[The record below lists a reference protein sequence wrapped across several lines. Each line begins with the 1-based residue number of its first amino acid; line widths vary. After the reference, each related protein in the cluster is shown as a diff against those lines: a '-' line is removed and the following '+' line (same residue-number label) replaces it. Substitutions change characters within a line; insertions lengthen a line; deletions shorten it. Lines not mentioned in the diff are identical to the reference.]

1 MSIRPAVPLSVQLLL
16 TFVGLL
22 LGMTWVLMSS
32 ANNSLLW
39 NLETEAKRT
48 INVATK
54 AREQTLTQLFEL
66 RQHRALGMLVSL
78 ESLCAEPLESGRLG
92 WVDDCVRTMVDDFR
106 VSERALGAT
115 LSYGRRRLRRSGAP
129 VPTAT
134 VPPGSLARVIRAPN
148 GDTEYIMTATRRQAT
163 LMLRFDSQ
171 QVADLFDDQSSLGRT
186 GEVFLVD
193 HSGQFLIPA
202 RHDRPGPPAERAAE
216 FLERCNTASDA
227 KVNEADYRGVKTIE
241 SFRPIP
247 ALGGA
252 CVVARMDHQET
263 VAPAQR
269 MRAEL
274 LTRSAWFVVVGVIL
288 SLIAAQW
295 ISLPV
300 RRLAVSARTLQ
311 TGRFDRPL
319 RLAGPSEV
327 RALGRAF
334 NVMANHLA
342 ELVAK
347 EQAARREAEAAN
359 QAKDEFLARVSHE
372 LRTPLT
378 AVLGWAQMLQSER
391 LPPEQARH
399 ALAVIERSAR
409 AQRQLIEDLLDVSRI
424 VSNRLRIAREAVPL
438 AAVIDQ
444 ALDAVRPEAAAR
456 RIQIESVLAEP
467 GLVLGDARRLEQVV
481 WNLTW
486 NAVKFTQPSGKVT
499 VRLVREGGYL
509 VLSVADTGVGIP
521 SAFLPHVFEWFRQAD
536 PAARSQAGLGLG
548 LGIVRH
554 LVQLHGGSVR
564 AESRGEGRGAT
575 FVVRLPL
582 HQPAAPMMVL
592 PAETATPTPLSALK
606 DRLSAVR
613 VLVVEDDE
621 DTRELVRATLEHAG
635 AQVETVGSASEAR
648 REMLEESPDVLVSDI
663 RMPEEDGYSLIQSL
677 RTAGVTTPA
686 IALTAN
692 ARREDAEEA
701 RTAGFQIHLAKP
713 IDAARLVEA
722 VATLHE
728 QRTIH

>member
-1 MSIRPAVPLSVQLLL
+1 MRPAVPLSVQLLL

-22 LGMTWVLMSS
+22 LGMTWVLMNS
-32 ANNSLLW
+32 ANTSLLS
-39 NLETEAKRT
+39 NLEAEAQRT
-48 INVATK
+48 ISVATK
-54 AREQTLTQLFEL
+54 AREQTLAQLFQL
-66 RQHRALGMLVSL
+66 RQQRAEGLLASVQ
-78 ESLCAEPLESGRLG
+78 SLCAEPIDRGRLG
-92 WVDDCVRTMVDDFR
+92 WVGDCVRTMVDDFR
-106 VSERALGAT
+106 KSERALGVT
-115 LSYGRRRLRRSGAP
+115 LSYGNRRLRRSGAP
-129 VPTAT
+129 VPAAT
-134 VPPGSLARVIRAPN
+134 VPPGSLARVTRAPD
-148 GDTEYIMTATRRQAT
+148 GEIEYIMIAAKGQTVLTQ
-163 LMLRFDSQ
+163 RFDSK
-171 QVADLFDDQSSLGRT
+171 QVADLFDDQGSLGRT

-193 HSGQFLIPA
+193 HSGEFLIPA
-202 RHDRPGPPAERAAE
+202 RHESLAPSAERSAE
-216 FLERCNTASDA
+216 FVQRCNTSVDASVDI
-227 KVNEADYRGVKTIE
+227 DYRRIKTIQ
-241 SFRPIP
+241 SFTPIP

-252 CVVARMDHQET
+252 CVVARMDYDET

-269 MRAEL
+269 MRADL
-274 LTRSAWFVVVGVIL
+274 LTRSAWFVIVGVIL

-300 RRLAVSARTLQ
+300 RRLALSARTLQ

-319 RLAGPSEV
+319 PLAGPSEV

-347 EQAARREAEAAN
+347 ETAARREAEAAN
-359 QAKDEFLARVSHE
+359 RSKDDFLARVSHE

-424 VSNRLRIAREAVPL
+424 VSNRLRIAREPVPL
-438 AAVIDQ
+438 AAIVDQ

-456 RIQIESVLAEP
+456 KIQIESVLSES

-481 WNLTW
+481 WNLAW
-486 NAVKFTQPSGKVT
+486 NAVKFSQASGKVT
-499 VRLVREGGYL
+499 VRLTRDGGHL

-575 FVVRLPL
+575 FIVRLPI
-582 HQPAAPMMVL
+582 HHPAAPVVAL
-592 PAETATPTPLSALK
+592 PAEAVPPIAGLK

-635 AQVETVGSASEAR
+635 AQVEAVGTAREAR

-677 RTAGVTTPA
+677 RSAGVTTPA

-701 RTAGFQIHLAKP
+701 RSAGFQIHLAKP

-722 VATLHE
+722 VAALHE

>member
-1 MSIRPAVPLSVQLLL
+1 MRPAVPLSVQLLL

-22 LGMTWVLMSS
+22 LGMTWVLMSA
-32 ANNSLLW
+32 ANTSLRE
-39 NLETEAKRT
+39 NLQLEAQRT

-54 AREQTLTQLFEL
+54 AREQTLTQLFKL
-66 RQHRALGMLVSL
+66 RQQRAEGMLVSL
-78 ESLCAEPLESGRLG
+78 ESLCAEPIGRGRLG

-106 VSERALGAT
+106 ESERAMGVT
-115 LSYGRRRLRRSGAP
+115 VTYRNRRLRRSGAQ
-129 VPTAT
+129 VPAAVS
-134 VPPGSLARVIRAPN
+134 VPPGSLAHVTRAAS
-148 GDTEYIMTATRRQAT
+148 GDIEYIMTATRGQTT
-163 LMLRFDSQ
+163 LTQRFDSR
-171 QVADLFDDQSSLGRT
+171 QVAGLFDDQSSLGRT

-193 HSGQFLIPA
+193 HAGDFLIPSRLESSGSSA
-202 RHDRPGPPAERAAE
+202 RRSTE
-216 FLERCNTASDA
+216 LVERCNTPVDAS
-227 KVNEADYRGVKTIE
+227 VSIDYRGIKTIQG
-241 SFRPIP
+241 FQPIQ

-252 CVVARMDHQET
+252 CVVARMDYEET
-263 VAPAQR
+263 IAPALR
-269 MRAEL
+269 MRADL
-274 LTRSAWFVVVGVIL
+274 LTRSAWFVLFGIIL

-300 RRLAVSARTLQ
+300 RRLALSARTLQ

-319 RLAGPSEV
+319 PLAGPSEV

-334 NVMANHLA
+334 NTMANHLA

-359 QAKDEFLARVSHE
+359 QAKDDFLARVSHE

-424 VSNRLRIAREAVPL
+424 VSNRLRIAREPVPL
-438 AAVIDQ
+438 AAVVDQ

-456 RIQIESVLAEP
+456 KIQIESVLSDS

-486 NAVKFTQPSGKVT
+486 NAVKFSQTSGKVT
-499 VRLVREGGYL
+499 VRLTRDGGHL
-509 VLSVADTGVGIP
+509 VLTVADTGVGIP

-575 FVVRLPL
+575 FIVRLPI
-582 HQPAAPMMVL
+582 HHPAAPVAAL
-592 PAETATPTPLSALK
+592 PAAEMIEALADLK

-621 DTRELVRATLEHAG
+621 DTRELVRATLEQAG

-648 REMLEESPDVLVSDI
+648 REMLEEKPDVLVSDI

-713 IDAARLVEA
+713 IDAAQLVEA

-728 QRTIH
+728 QRTVH

>member
-1 MSIRPAVPLSVQLLL
+1 MFQLRQQRAE
-16 TFVGLL
+16 GLL
-22 LGMTWVLMSS
+22 ASV
-32 ANNSLLW
+32 
-39 NLETEAKRT
+39 
-48 INVATK
+48 
-54 AREQTLTQLFEL
+54 
-66 RQHRALGMLVSL
+66 
-78 ESLCAEPLESGRLG
+78 ESLCAEPIDRGRLG

-106 VSERALGAT
+106 ESERALGVT
-115 LSYGRRRLRRSGAP
+115 LSYGNRRLRRSGAP
-129 VPTAT
+129 VPAAT
-134 VPPGSLARVIRAPN
+134 VPPGSLARVTRAPD
-148 GDTEYIMTATRRQAT
+148 GEIEYIMIAAKGQTVLTQ
-163 LMLRFDSQ
+163 RFDSK

-193 HSGQFLIPA
+193 HSGEFLIPA
-202 RHDRPGPPAERAAE
+202 RHDSPAPSAERSAE
-216 FLERCNTASDA
+216 FVQRCNTSVDASVDI
-227 KVNEADYRGVKTIE
+227 DYRRIKTIQ

-252 CVVARMDHQET
+252 CVVARMDYDET

-269 MRAEL
+269 MRADL
-274 LTRSAWFVVVGVIL
+274 LTRSAWFVIVGVIL

-300 RRLAVSARTLQ
+300 RRLALSARTLQ

-319 RLAGPSEV
+319 PLAGPSEV

-359 QAKDEFLARVSHE
+359 QAKDDFLARVSHE

-424 VSNRLRIAREAVPL
+424 VSNRLRIAREPVPL
-438 AAVIDQ
+438 AAVVDQ

-456 RIQIESVLAEP
+456 KIQIESVLSES

-481 WNLTW
+481 WNLAW
-486 NAVKFTQPSGKVT
+486 NAVKFSQASGKVT
-499 VRLVREGGYL
+499 VRLTRDGGHL

-575 FVVRLPL
+575 FIVRLPI
-582 HQPAAPMMVL
+582 HHPAAPMAAL
-592 PAETATPTPLSALK
+592 PAETVQPIAGLK

-722 VATLHE
+722 VAALHE

>member
-1 MSIRPAVPLSVQLLL
+1 MN
-16 TFVGLL
+16 
-22 LGMTWVLMSS
+22 S
-32 ANNSLLW
+32 ANTSLLS
-39 NLETEAKRT
+39 NLEAEAQRT

-54 AREQTLTQLFEL
+54 AREQTLTQLFQL
-66 RQHRALGMLVSL
+66 RQQRAEGMLASV
-78 ESLCAEPLESGRLG
+78 ESLCAEPIDRGRLG

-106 VSERALGAT
+106 ASERAMGVT
-115 LSYGRRRLRRSGAP
+115 LSYGNRRLRRSGAP
-129 VPTAT
+129 VPATT
-134 VPPGSLARVIRAPN
+134 VPPGSLARVLPAPD
-148 GDTEYIMTATRRQAT
+148 GEIEYIMTVAKGQTILTQ
-163 LMLRFDSQ
+163 RFDSQ

-193 HSGQFLIPA
+193 HSGEFLIPA
-202 RHDRPGPPAERAAE
+202 RHDNPAPSAERSAE
-216 FLERCNTASDA
+216 FVQRCNTSADASVD
-227 KVNEADYRGVKTIE
+227 VDYRRIKTIQ
-241 SFRPIP
+241 SFRAIP

-252 CVVARMDHQET
+252 CVVARMDYAET

-269 MRAEL
+269 MRADL

-300 RRLAVSARTLQ
+300 RRLALSARALQ

-319 RLAGPSEV
+319 PLAGPSEV

-359 QAKDEFLARVSHE
+359 HAKDDFLARVSHE

-391 LPPEQARH
+391 LPHEQARH

-424 VSNRLRIAREAVPL
+424 VSNRLRITREPVPL
-438 AAVIDQ
+438 AAVVDQ

-456 RIQIESVLAEP
+456 KIQIEAVLSES
-467 GLVLGDARRLEQVV
+467 GLVLGDAQRLEQVV
-481 WNLTW
+481 WNLAW
-486 NAVKFTQPSGKVT
+486 NAVKFSQASSKVI
-499 VRLVREGGYL
+499 VRLTRDGGHL

-575 FVVRLPL
+575 FIVRLPI
-582 HQPAAPMMVL
+582 HHPAAPIAAL
-592 PAETATPTPLSALK
+592 PAETVQPIAGLK

-621 DTRELVRATLEHAG
+621 NTRELVRATLEHAG

-677 RTAGVTTPA
+677 RSAGVTTPA

-722 VATLHE
+722 VAALHE

>member
-1 MSIRPAVPLSVQLLL
+1 
-16 TFVGLL
+16 
-22 LGMTWVLMSS
+22 
-32 ANNSLLW
+32 
-39 NLETEAKRT
+39 
-48 INVATK
+48 
-54 AREQTLTQLFEL
+54 
-66 RQHRALGMLVSL
+66 
-78 ESLCAEPLESGRLG
+78 
-92 WVDDCVRTMVDDFR
+92 MVDDFR
-106 VSERALGAT
+106 ESERALGVT
-115 LSYGRRRLRRSGAP
+115 LSYGNRRLRRSGAP
-129 VPTAT
+129 VPAAT
-134 VPPGSLARVIRAPN
+134 VPPGSLARVTRAPD
-148 GDTEYIMTATRRQAT
+148 GEIEYIMTATRGRRT
-163 LMLRFDSQ
+163 LTQRFDSR

-202 RHDRPGPPAERAAE
+202 RHDSQSPSAERAAE
-216 FLERCNTASDA
+216 FVQRCNTSVDASVD
-227 KVNEADYRGVKTIE
+227 VDYRRIKTIQ

-252 CVVARMDHQET
+252 CVVARMDYDET

-269 MRAEL
+269 MRADL
-274 LTRSAWFVVVGVIL
+274 LTRSAWFVIVGVIL

-300 RRLAVSARTLQ
+300 RRLALSARTLQ

-359 QAKDEFLARVSHE
+359 RAKDDFLARVSHE

-391 LPPEQARH
+391 LPPDQARH

-424 VSNRLRIAREAVPL
+424 VSNRLRIAREPVPL
-438 AAVIDQ
+438 AAVVDQ

-456 RIQIESVLAEP
+456 KIQIESVLSEP

-486 NAVKFTQPSGKVT
+486 NAVKFSQASGKVT
-499 VRLVREGGYL
+499 VRLTRDGGDL

-575 FVVRLPL
+575 FVVRLPI
-582 HQPAAPMMVL
+582 HHPAAPMAAL
-592 PAETATPTPLSALK
+592 PAETVQPIAGLK

-722 VATLHE
+722 VAALHE

>member
-1 MSIRPAVPLSVQLLL
+1 MRPAVPLSVQLLL

-22 LGMTWVLMSS
+22 LGMTWVLVNS
-32 ANNSLLW
+32 ANTSLLA
-39 NLETEAKRT
+39 NLEAEAQRT
-48 INVATK
+48 IHVATN
-54 AREQTLTQLFEL
+54 AREQTLTQLFQL
-66 RQHRALGMLVSL
+66 RQQRAEGMLASV
-78 ESLCAEPLESGRLG
+78 ESLCAEPIERGRLG

-106 VSERALGAT
+106 ESERALGVT
-115 LSYGRRRLRRSGAP
+115 LSYGNRRLRRSGAP
-129 VPTAT
+129 VPAAT
-134 VPPGSLARVIRAPN
+134 VPPGSLAHVMRAAD
-148 GDTEYIMTATRRQAT
+148 GEIEYIMTVAKGQTILTQ
-163 LMLRFDSQ
+163 RFDSK
-171 QVADLFDDQSSLGRT
+171 QVAYLFDDQSSLGRT

-193 HSGQFLIPA
+193 HSGEFLIPA
-202 RHDRPGPPAERAAE
+202 RHDSPAPSAERSAE
-216 FLERCNTASDA
+216 FVQRCNTSVDASVDI
-227 KVNEADYRGVKTIE
+227 DYRRIRTIQ
-241 SFRPIP
+241 SFKPIP

-252 CVVARMDHQET
+252 CVVARMDYDET

-269 MRAEL
+269 MRADL

-295 ISLPV
+295 ISAPV
-300 RRLAVSARTLQ
+300 RQLAQSARTLQ

-319 RLAGPSEV
+319 PLAGPSEV

-359 QAKDEFLARVSHE
+359 QAKDDFLARVSHE

-409 AQRQLIEDLLDVSRI
+409 AQRRLIEDLLDVSRI
-424 VSNRLRIAREAVPL
+424 VSNRLRITREPVPL
-438 AAVIDQ
+438 AAVVDQ

-456 RIQIESVLAEP
+456 NVEIESLLSES

-481 WNLTW
+481 WNLAW
-486 NAVKFTQPSGKVT
+486 NAVKFSQASGKVT
-499 VRLVREGGYL
+499 VRLTRDGGHL

-564 AESRGEGRGAT
+564 VESRGEGRGAT
-575 FVVRLPL
+575 FIVRLPIHYPAVPL
-582 HQPAAPMMVL
+582 VALATEPVQPIAGL
-592 PAETATPTPLSALK
+592 N

-621 DTRELVRATLEHAG
+621 DTRELLRATLERAG
-635 AQVETVGSASEAR
+635 AQVEAVGSASEAR
-648 REMLEESPDVLVSDI
+648 REMLEEPPDVLVSDI

-692 ARREDAEEA
+692 ARREDAEAA

-722 VATLHE
+722 VAALHE

>member
-1 MSIRPAVPLSVQLLL
+1 MRPAVPLSVQLLL

-22 LGMTWVLMSS
+22 LGMTWVLMNS
-32 ANNSLLW
+32 ANTSLLS
-39 NLETEAKRT
+39 NLEAEAQRT

-54 AREQTLTQLFEL
+54 AREQTLTQLFQL
-66 RQHRALGMLVSL
+66 RQQRAEGLLASVQ
-78 ESLCAEPLESGRLG
+78 SLCAEPIDRGRLG
-92 WVDDCVRTMVDDFR
+92 WVGDCVRTMVDDFR
-106 VSERALGAT
+106 KSERALGVT
-115 LSYGRRRLRRSGAP
+115 LSYGNRRLRRSGAP
-129 VPTAT
+129 VPAAT
-134 VPPGSLARVIRAPN
+134 VPPGSLARVTRAPD
-148 GDTEYIMTATRRQAT
+148 GEIEYIMIAAKGQTVLTQ
-163 LMLRFDSQ
+163 RFDSK
-171 QVADLFDDQSSLGRT
+171 QVADLFDDQSGLGRT

-193 HSGQFLIPA
+193 HSGEFLIPA
-202 RHDRPGPPAERAAE
+202 RHESLAPSAERSAE
-216 FLERCNTASDA
+216 FVQRCNTSVDASVDI
-227 KVNEADYRGVKTIE
+227 DYRRIKTIQ
-241 SFRPIP
+241 SFTPIP

-252 CVVARMDHQET
+252 CVVARMDYDET

-269 MRAEL
+269 MRADL
-274 LTRSAWFVVVGVIL
+274 LTRSAWFVIVGVIL

-300 RRLAVSARTLQ
+300 RRLALSARTLQ

-319 RLAGPSEV
+319 PLAGPSEV

-347 EQAARREAEAAN
+347 ETAARREAEAAN
-359 QAKDEFLARVSHE
+359 RAKDDFLARVSHE

-424 VSNRLRIAREAVPL
+424 VSNRLRIAREPVPL
-438 AAVIDQ
+438 AAVVDQ

-456 RIQIESVLAEP
+456 KIQIESVLSES

-481 WNLTW
+481 WNLAW
-486 NAVKFTQPSGKVT
+486 NAVKFSQASGKVT
-499 VRLVREGGYL
+499 VRLTRDGGHL

-548 LGIVRH
+548 LGIVRN

-575 FVVRLPL
+575 FIVRLPI
-582 HQPAAPMMVL
+582 HHPAAPMAAL
-592 PAETATPTPLSALK
+592 PAETVQPIAGLK

-722 VATLHE
+722 VAALHE

>member
-1 MSIRPAVPLSVQLLL
+1 
-16 TFVGLL
+16 
-22 LGMTWVLMSS
+22 MT
-32 ANNSLLW
+32 
-39 NLETEAKRT
+39 
-48 INVATK
+48 
-54 AREQTLTQLFEL
+54 
-66 RQHRALGMLVSL
+66 
-78 ESLCAEPLESGRLG
+78 
-92 WVDDCVRTMVDDFR
+92 
-106 VSERALGAT
+106 
-115 LSYGRRRLRRSGAP
+115 
-129 VPTAT
+129 
-134 VPPGSLARVIRAPN
+134 RAPD
-148 GDTEYIMTATRRQAT
+148 GEIEYIMTAAKGRTVLTQ
-163 LMLRFDSQ
+163 RFDSK

-193 HSGQFLIPA
+193 HSGEFLIPA
-202 RHDRPGPPAERAAE
+202 RHESLAPSAERSAE
-216 FLERCNTASDA
+216 FVQRCNTPVDASVDI
-227 KVNEADYRGVKTIE
+227 DYRRIKTIQ
-241 SFRPIP
+241 SFTPIP

-252 CVVARMDHQET
+252 CVVARMDYDET

-269 MRAEL
+269 MRADL
-274 LTRSAWFVVVGVIL
+274 LTRSAWFVIVGVIL

-300 RRLAVSARTLQ
+300 RRLALSARTLQ

-319 RLAGPSEV
+319 PLAGPSEV

-347 EQAARREAEAAN
+347 ETAARREAEAAN
-359 QAKDEFLARVSHE
+359 QAKDDFLARVSHE

-424 VSNRLRIAREAVPL
+424 VSNRLRIAREPVPL
-438 AAVIDQ
+438 AAVVDQ

-456 RIQIESVLAEP
+456 KIQIESVLSES

-481 WNLTW
+481 WNLAW
-486 NAVKFTQPSGKVT
+486 NAVKFSQASGKVT
-499 VRLVREGGYL
+499 VRLTRDGGYL

-548 LGIVRH
+548 LGIVRN

-575 FVVRLPL
+575 FIVRLPI
-582 HQPAAPMMVL
+582 HHPAAPIAAL
-592 PAETATPTPLSALK
+592 PAEIVQPIAGLK

-701 RTAGFQIHLAKP
+701 RAAGFQIHLAKP

-722 VATLHE
+722 VAALHE

>member
-1 MSIRPAVPLSVQLLL
+1 MRPAVPLSLQLLF
-16 TFVGLL
+16 TYVGLL
-22 LGMTWVLMSS
+22 LGMTWVLTNS
-32 ANNSLLW
+32 ANTSLLS
-39 NLETEAKRT
+39 NLETEAQRT
-48 INVATK
+48 IDVATK
-54 AREQTLTQLFEL
+54 AREQTLTQLFQL
-66 RQHRALGMLVSL
+66 RQQRAEGLLSSL
-78 ESLCAEPLESGRLG
+78 ESLCAEPIDGGRLA
-92 WVDDCVRTMVDDFR
+92 WVDDCVRTMLDDFR
-106 VSERALGAT
+106 ESERARGAT
-115 LSYGRRRLRRSGAP
+115 LSYGTRRVRRSGAA
-129 VPTAT
+129 VPTAA
-134 VPPGSLARVIRAPN
+134 VPAGSLANVIRGAE
-148 GDTEYIMTATRRQAT
+148 GAVEYVMTATRRQMT
-163 LMLRFDSQ
+163 LALRFDSRE
-171 QVADLFDDQSSLGRT
+171 VADLFDDQSSLGRT

-193 HSGQFLIPA
+193 HSGQYLVPA
-202 RHDRPGPPAERAAE
+202 RHDSTAPFAERAAD
-216 FLERCNTASDA
+216 FVQRCNTSVDAS
-227 KVNEADYRGVKTIE
+227 VGVDYRGIRTIQ

-252 CVVARMDHQET
+252 CVVARMDYDET

-269 MRAEL
+269 MRSDL
-274 LTRSAWFVVVGVIL
+274 LTRSAWFVIVGIVV

-300 RRLAVSARTLQ
+300 RRLASSTRALQ
-311 TGRFDRPL
+311 SGRFDRPL

-327 RALGRAF
+327 RALGHDF

-359 QAKDEFLARVSHE
+359 QAKDDFLARVSHE

-378 AVLGWAQMLQSER
+378 AVLGWSQMLQTKQ

-424 VSNRLRIAREAVPL
+424 VSNRLRIAREPVPL

-456 RIQIESVLAEP
+456 KIQIESVLSEP
-467 GLVLGDARRLEQVV
+467 ALVLGDPRRLEQVV
-481 WNLTW
+481 WNLAW
-486 NAVKFTQPSGKVT
+486 NAVKFSQAAGKVT
-499 VRLVREGGYL
+499 VQLTREGNQV

-536 PAARSQAGLGLG
+536 PASRSQAGLGLG

-575 FVVRLPL
+575 FTVRLPIY
-582 HQPAAPMMVL
+582 QPAASLINL
-592 PAETATPTPLSALK
+592 PKEAPPPLPSLK
-606 DRLSAVR
+606 DRLTAVR

-621 DTRELVRATLEHAG
+621 DTRELVRTTLEHAG
-635 AQVETVGSASEAR
+635 AQVEAVGSASEAR
-648 REMLEESPDVLVSDI
+648 REMAEESPDVLVSDI

-701 RTAGFQIHLAKP
+701 RSAGFQLHLAKP

-728 QRTIH
+728 QRTVH

>member
-1 MSIRPAVPLSVQLLL
+1 MRPAVPLSVQLLL

-22 LGMTWVLMSS
+22 LGMTWVLMNS
-32 ANNSLLW
+32 ADTSLLE
-39 NLETEAKRT
+39 NLKAEAQRT
-48 INVATK
+48 ISVATK
-54 AREQTLTQLFEL
+54 AREQTLTQLFQL
-66 RQHRALGMLVSL
+66 RQQRAVGMLASL
-78 ESLCAEPLESGRLG
+78 ESLCAEPIGGGRFG

-106 VSERALGAT
+106 ESERAMGVT
-115 LSYGRRRLRRSGAP
+115 VTYGNRRLRRSGAP
-129 VPTAT
+129 VPAVV
-134 VPPGSLARVIRAPN
+134 VPPGSLAHVKRAPD
-148 GDTEYIMTATRRQAT
+148 GEIEYIMTATQGRTT
-163 LMLRFDSQ
+163 LTQRFDSR

-193 HSGQFLIPA
+193 HAGGFLIPA
-202 RHDRPGPPAERAAE
+202 RHDNPAPLAERSAE
-216 FLERCNTASDA
+216 LVQRCNTSVDASVD
-227 KVNEADYRGVKTIE
+227 VDYRGIRTIQ
-241 SFRPIP
+241 SFKPIP

-252 CVVARMDHQET
+252 CVVARMDYAET

-269 MRAEL
+269 MRADL
-274 LTRSAWFVVVGVIL
+274 LTRSAWFVVIGVIL

-300 RRLAVSARTLQ
+300 RRLALSARTLQ

-319 RLAGPSEV
+319 PLAGPSEV

-334 NVMANHLA
+334 NTMANHLA
-342 ELVAK
+342 ELVAQ

-359 QAKDEFLARVSHE
+359 QAKDDFLARVSHE

-424 VSNRLRIAREAVPL
+424 VSNRLRIAREPVPL
-438 AAVIDQ
+438 ATVVDQ

-456 RIQIESVLAEP
+456 KVQIESVLSDA

-481 WNLTW
+481 WNLAW
-486 NAVKFTQPSGKVT
+486 NAVKFSQASGKVT
-499 VRLVREGGYL
+499 VRLAREGGHL
-509 VLSVADTGVGIP
+509 VLTVADTGVGIP

-575 FVVRLPL
+575 FVVRLPI
-582 HQPAAPMMVL
+582 HHPAAPTVAL
-592 PAETATPTPLSALK
+592 AAAAETVQPIADLK

-648 REMLEESPDVLVSDI
+648 REMLEERPDVLVSDI

-722 VATLHE
+722 VAALHE

>member
-1 MSIRPAVPLSVQLLL
+1 MLASV
-16 TFVGLL
+16 
-22 LGMTWVLMSS
+22 
-32 ANNSLLW
+32 
-39 NLETEAKRT
+39 
-48 INVATK
+48 
-54 AREQTLTQLFEL
+54 
-66 RQHRALGMLVSL
+66 
-78 ESLCAEPLESGRLG
+78 ESLCAEPIDRGRLG
-92 WVDDCVRTMVDDFR
+92 WVGDCVRTMVDDFR
-106 VSERALGAT
+106 KSERALGVT
-115 LSYGRRRLRRSGAP
+115 LSYGNRRLRRSGAP
-129 VPTAT
+129 VPAAT
-134 VPPGSLARVIRAPN
+134 VPPGSLARVTRAPD
-148 GDTEYIMTATRRQAT
+148 GEIEYIMTVAKGQTVLTQ
-163 LMLRFDSQ
+163 RFDSK

-193 HSGQFLIPA
+193 HSGEFLIPA
-202 RHDRPGPPAERAAE
+202 RHESLAPSAERSAE
-216 FLERCNTASDA
+216 FVQRCNTSVDASVDI
-227 KVNEADYRGVKTIE
+227 DYRRIKTIQ
-241 SFRPIP
+241 SFKPIP

-252 CVVARMDHQET
+252 CVVARMDYDET

-269 MRAEL
+269 MRADL
-274 LTRSAWFVVVGVIL
+274 LTRSAWFVIVGVIL

-300 RRLAVSARTLQ
+300 RRLALSARTLQ

-319 RLAGPSEV
+319 PLAGPSEV

-347 EQAARREAEAAN
+347 ETAARREAEAAN
-359 QAKDEFLARVSHE
+359 QAKDDFLARVSHE

-424 VSNRLRIAREAVPL
+424 VSNRLRIAREPVPL
-438 AAVIDQ
+438 AAVVDQ

-456 RIQIESVLAEP
+456 KIQIESVLSES

-481 WNLTW
+481 WNLAW
-486 NAVKFTQPSGKVT
+486 NAVKFSQASGKVT
-499 VRLVREGGYL
+499 VRLTRDGGHL

-548 LGIVRH
+548 LGIVRN

-575 FVVRLPL
+575 FIVRLPI
-582 HQPAAPMMVL
+582 HHPAAPMAAL
-592 PAETATPTPLSALK
+592 PAETVQPIAGLK

-701 RTAGFQIHLAKP
+701 CTAGFQIHLAKP

-722 VATLHE
+722 VAALHE

>member
-1 MSIRPAVPLSVQLLL
+1 MRPAVPLSVQLLL

-22 LGMTWVLMSS
+22 LGMTWVLMNS
-32 ANNSLLW
+32 ANTSLLS
-39 NLETEAKRT
+39 NLEVEAQRT
-48 INVATK
+48 ISVATK
-54 AREQTLTQLFEL
+54 AREQTLAQLFQL
-66 RQHRALGMLVSL
+66 RQQRAEGLLASVQ
-78 ESLCAEPLESGRLG
+78 SLCAEPIDRGRLG
-92 WVDDCVRTMVDDFR
+92 WVGDCVRTMVDDFR
-106 VSERALGAT
+106 KSERAMGVT
-115 LSYGRRRLRRSGAP
+115 LSYGNRRLRRSGAP
-129 VPTAT
+129 VPAAT
-134 VPPGSLARVIRAPN
+134 VPPGSLARVTRAPD
-148 GDTEYIMTATRRQAT
+148 GEIEYIMIAARGQTVLTQ
-163 LMLRFDSQ
+163 RFDSK
-171 QVADLFDDQSSLGRT
+171 QVADLFDDRSSLGHT
-186 GEVFLVD
+186 AEVFLVD
-193 HSGQFLIPA
+193 HSGEFLIPA
-202 RHDRPGPPAERAAE
+202 RHESLAPSAERSAE
-216 FLERCNTASDA
+216 FVQRCNTSVDASVDI
-227 KVNEADYRGVKTIE
+227 DYRRIKTIQ
-241 SFRPIP
+241 SFTPIP

-252 CVVARMDHQET
+252 CVVARMDYDET
-263 VAPAQR
+263 VAPAKR
-269 MRAEL
+269 MRADL
-274 LTRSAWFVVVGVIL
+274 LTRSAWFVIVGVVL

-300 RRLAVSARTLQ
+300 RRLALSARTLQ

-319 RLAGPSEV
+319 PLAGPSEV

-347 EQAARREAEAAN
+347 ETAARREAEAAN
-359 QAKDEFLARVSHE
+359 RAKDDFLARVSHE

-424 VSNRLRIAREAVPL
+424 VSNRLRIAREPVPL
-438 AAVIDQ
+438 AAVVDQ
-444 ALDAVRPEAAAR
+444 ALDAVRPEAVAR
-456 RIQIESVLAEP
+456 KIQIESVLSES

-481 WNLTW
+481 WNLAW
-486 NAVKFTQPSGKVT
+486 NAVKFSQASGKVT
-499 VRLVREGGYL
+499 VRLTRDGGHL

-521 SAFLPHVFEWFRQAD
+521 SVFLPHVFEWFRQAD

-548 LGIVRH
+548 LGIVRN

-575 FVVRLPL
+575 FIVRLPI
-582 HQPAAPMMVL
+582 HHPAAAIAAL
-592 PAETATPTPLSALK
+592 PAETVQPIAGLK

-722 VATLHE
+722 VAALHE

>member
-1 MSIRPAVPLSVQLLL
+1 LLL

-22 LGMTWVLMSS
+22 LGMTWVLMNS
-32 ANNSLLW
+32 ANTSLLE
-39 NLETEAKRT
+39 NLEAEARRT
-48 INVATK
+48 INVAAK
-54 AREQTLTQLFEL
+54 AREQTITQLFEL
-66 RQHRALGMLVSL
+66 RQQRAEGMLASV
-78 ESLCAEPLESGRLG
+78 ESLCAEPIGGGRLG

-106 VSERALGAT
+106 ESERAMGVT
-115 LSYGRRRLRRSGAP
+115 LTYGNRRVRRSGAA
-129 VPTAT
+129 VPTVA
-134 VPPGSLARVIRAPN
+134 VPPGSYAHVMRAPD
-148 GDTEYIMTATRRQAT
+148 GEIEYIMKATQGRTT
-163 LMLRFDSQ
+163 LALRFDSR
-171 QVADLFDDQSSLGRT
+171 QVEDLFDDQSSLGRT

-193 HSGQFLIPA
+193 RAGGFLIPA
-202 RHDRPGPPAERAAE
+202 RLDTTTPSQERTTELVDRCKNPPID
-216 FLERCNTASDA
+216 TA
-227 KVNEADYRGVKTIE
+227 VVTPDYRGIKTIQ
-241 SFRPIP
+241 SFRSIP
-247 ALGGA
+247 ALDGA
-252 CVVARMDHQET
+252 CVVARMDYEET
-263 VAPAQR
+263 IAPAQR
-269 MRAEL
+269 MRADL
-274 LTRSAWFVVVGVIL
+274 LTRSAWFVVFGVIL

-300 RRLAVSARTLQ
+300 RRLALSARTLQ

-319 RLAGPSEV
+319 PLAGPSEV

-334 NVMANHLA
+334 NTMANHLA

-391 LPPEQARH
+391 LPADQARH
-399 ALAVIERSAR
+399 AIAVIERSAR

-424 VSNRLRIAREAVPL
+424 VSNRLRIAREPVPL
-438 AAVIDQ
+438 AAVVDQ

-456 RIQIESVLAEP
+456 KIQIESVLSDSS
-467 GLVLGDARRLEQVV
+467 LVLGDARRLEQVV
-481 WNLTW
+481 WNLAW
-486 NAVKFTQPSGKVT
+486 NAVKFSQASGKVT
-499 VRLVREGGYL
+499 VRLERDGGHL
-509 VLSVADTGVGIP
+509 VLTVADTGVGIP

-575 FVVRLPL
+575 FVVRLPIY
-582 HQPAAPMMVL
+582 HPAAPVAAL
-592 PAETATPTPLSALK
+592 AATVSTVQPFDDLK

-648 REMLEESPDVLVSDI
+648 REMEMMEERPDVLVSDI

-701 RTAGFQIHLAKP
+701 RSAGFQIHLAKP

-722 VATLHE
+722 VAALHE

>member
-1 MSIRPAVPLSVQLLL
+1 
-16 TFVGLL
+16 
-22 LGMTWVLMSS
+22 
-32 ANNSLLW
+32 
-39 NLETEAKRT
+39 
-48 INVATK
+48 
-54 AREQTLTQLFEL
+54 
-66 RQHRALGMLVSL
+66 
-78 ESLCAEPLESGRLG
+78 
-92 WVDDCVRTMVDDFR
+92 
-106 VSERALGAT
+106 
-115 LSYGRRRLRRSGAP
+115 
-129 VPTAT
+129 
-134 VPPGSLARVIRAPN
+134 
-148 GDTEYIMTATRRQAT
+148 
-163 LMLRFDSQ
+163 
-171 QVADLFDDQSSLGRT
+171 
-186 GEVFLVD
+186 
-193 HSGQFLIPA
+193 
-202 RHDRPGPPAERAAE
+202 
-216 FLERCNTASDA
+216 
-227 KVNEADYRGVKTIE
+227 
-241 SFRPIP
+241 
-247 ALGGA
+247 
-252 CVVARMDHQET
+252 
-263 VAPAQR
+263 
-269 MRAEL
+269 MRADL
-274 LTRSAWFVVVGVIL
+274 LTRSAWFVVIGVIL

-300 RRLAVSARTLQ
+300 RRLALSARTLQ

-319 RLAGPSEV
+319 PLAGPSEV

-334 NVMANHLA
+334 NTMANHLA
-342 ELVAK
+342 ELVAQ

-359 QAKDEFLARVSHE
+359 QAKDDFLARVSHE

-424 VSNRLRIAREAVPL
+424 VSNRLRIAREPVPL
-438 AAVIDQ
+438 AAVVDQ

-456 RIQIESVLAEP
+456 KVQIESVLSDA

-481 WNLTW
+481 WNLAW
-486 NAVKFTQPSGKVT
+486 NAVKFSQASGKVT
-499 VRLVREGGYL
+499 VRLAREGGHL
-509 VLSVADTGVGIP
+509 VLTVADTGVGIP

-575 FVVRLPL
+575 FVVRLPI
-582 HQPAAPMMVL
+582 HHPAAPTVAL
-592 PAETATPTPLSALK
+592 AAAAETVQPIADLK

-648 REMLEESPDVLVSDI
+648 REMLEERPDVLVSDI

-722 VATLHE
+722 VAALHE

>member
-1 MSIRPAVPLSVQLLL
+1 MRPAVPLSVQLLL

-22 LGMTWVLMSS
+22 LGMTWVLMNS
-32 ANNSLLW
+32 ANTSLLS
-39 NLETEAKRT
+39 NLEAEAQRT
-48 INVATK
+48 ISVATK
-54 AREQTLTQLFEL
+54 AREQTLAQLFQL
-66 RQHRALGMLVSL
+66 RQQRAEGLLASVQ
-78 ESLCAEPLESGRLG
+78 SLCAEPIDRGRLG
-92 WVDDCVRTMVDDFR
+92 WVGDCVRTMVDDFR
-106 VSERALGAT
+106 KSERALGVT
-115 LSYGRRRLRRSGAP
+115 LSYGNRRLRRSGAP
-129 VPTAT
+129 VPAAT
-134 VPPGSLARVIRAPN
+134 VPPGSLARVTRAPD
-148 GDTEYIMTATRRQAT
+148 GEIEYIMIAARGQTVLTQ
-163 LMLRFDSQ
+163 RFDSK
-171 QVADLFDDQSSLGRT
+171 QVADLFDDQGSLGRT

-193 HSGQFLIPA
+193 HSGEFLIPA
-202 RHDRPGPPAERAAE
+202 RHESLAPSAERSAE
-216 FLERCNTASDA
+216 FVQRCNTSVDASVDI
-227 KVNEADYRGVKTIE
+227 DYRRIKTIQ
-241 SFRPIP
+241 SFTPIP

-252 CVVARMDHQET
+252 CVVARMDYGET

-269 MRAEL
+269 MRADL
-274 LTRSAWFVVVGVIL
+274 LTRSAWFVIVGVIL

-300 RRLAVSARTLQ
+300 RRLALSARTLQ

-319 RLAGPSEV
+319 PLAGPSEV

-347 EQAARREAEAAN
+347 ETAARREAEAAN
-359 QAKDEFLARVSHE
+359 RAKDDFLARVSHE

-424 VSNRLRIAREAVPL
+424 VSNRLRIAREPVPL
-438 AAVIDQ
+438 AAIVDQ

-456 RIQIESVLAEP
+456 KIQIESVLSES

-481 WNLTW
+481 WNLAW
-486 NAVKFTQPSGKVT
+486 NAVKFSQASGKVT
-499 VRLVREGGYL
+499 VRLTRDGGHL

-548 LGIVRH
+548 LGIVRN

-575 FVVRLPL
+575 FIVRLPI
-582 HQPAAPMMVL
+582 HHPAAPMVAL
-592 PAETATPTPLSALK
+592 PAETVQPIAGLK

-722 VATLHE
+722 VAALHE

>member
-1 MSIRPAVPLSVQLLL
+1 MRPAVPLSVQLLL

-22 LGMTWVLMSS
+22 LGMTWVLMNS
-32 ANNSLLW
+32 ANTSLLS
-39 NLETEAKRT
+39 NLELEAQRT

-54 AREQTLTQLFEL
+54 AREQTLTQLFQL
-66 RQHRALGMLVSL
+66 RQQRAEGLLASVQ
-78 ESLCAEPLESGRLG
+78 SLCAEPIDRGRLG
-92 WVDDCVRTMVDDFR
+92 WVGDCVRTMVDDFR
-106 VSERALGAT
+106 KSERALGVT
-115 LSYGRRRLRRSGAP
+115 LSYGNRRLRRSGAP
-129 VPTAT
+129 VPAAN
-134 VPPGSLARVIRAPN
+134 VPPGSLARVTRAPD
-148 GDTEYIMTATRRQAT
+148 GEIEYIMIAARGQTVLTQ
-163 LMLRFDSQ
+163 RFDSK
-171 QVADLFDDQSSLGRT
+171 QVADLFDDQGSLGRT

-193 HSGQFLIPA
+193 HSGEFLIPA
-202 RHDRPGPPAERAAE
+202 RHESLAPSAERSAE
-216 FLERCNTASDA
+216 FVQRCNTSVDASVDI
-227 KVNEADYRGVKTIE
+227 DYRRIKTIQ
-241 SFRPIP
+241 SFTPIP

-252 CVVARMDHQET
+252 CVVARMDYDET

-269 MRAEL
+269 MRADL
-274 LTRSAWFVVVGVIL
+274 LTRSAWFVIVGVIL

-300 RRLAVSARTLQ
+300 RRLALSARTLQ

-319 RLAGPSEV
+319 PLAGPSEV

-347 EQAARREAEAAN
+347 ETAARREAEAAN
-359 QAKDEFLARVSHE
+359 RAKDDFLARVSHE

-424 VSNRLRIAREAVPL
+424 VSNRLRIAREPVPL
-438 AAVIDQ
+438 AAVVDQ

-456 RIQIESVLAEP
+456 KIQIESVLSES

-481 WNLTW
+481 WNLAW
-486 NAVKFTQPSGKVT
+486 NAVKFSQASGKVT
-499 VRLVREGGYL
+499 VRLTRDGGHL

-548 LGIVRH
+548 LGIVRN

-575 FVVRLPL
+575 FIVRLPI
-582 HQPAAPMMVL
+582 HHPAAPMAAL
-592 PAETATPTPLSALK
+592 PAETVQPIAALK

-722 VATLHE
+722 VAALHE